1 MINHASRNSTLA
13 HLRTALAVITLGV
26 ISVPL
31 TATEEVAINGVQAVT
46 EARAKSARFRN
57 DMDLFRKTVELRF
70 KADLAF
76 ELKQSVVP
84 PLRLTSALANNR
96 G

>member
-1 MINHASRNSTLA
+1 MINHASRNSTLG
-13 HLRTALAVITLGV
+13 HLRTALAVITLSV
-26 ISVPL
+26 ISAPL
-31 TATEEVAINGVQAVT
+31 TATEKVAMNDVQAVT
-46 EARAKSARFRN
+46 EARRFRN

-76 ELKQSVVP
+76 KLKQSVVP